1 MSQECMLP
9 SDDEALFHYS
19 RWRCQEGLPRVIVKG
34 KLELNDLAR
43 LRAKGRPY
51 GLEEAYSG

>member
-1 MSQECMLP
+1 MLP